1 MEWNRVPCHPPA
13 ATWATGVS
21 ASEFWRRRRAAG
33 SHWKGPGGTFYLEH
47 SSTARPTRQLSNH
60 LIKSQLLRPSRATC
74 NLPSSST
81 NLSITQQ
88 ARSLHLLT
96 RFPFSS
102 IEVLQL
108 DLHSTLRFCDT
119 PQHPVFPTATHYRH
133 NTFLHNNQSPW
144 LPLLVL
150 IWAQPTP
157 VWVCTVMTALRC
169 EYLPVFAFFLP
180 QTPLQ
185 PCPWLRQLATPTDP
199 PGVLIGQPR

>member
-1 MEWNRVPCHPPA
+1 MEWNPVPCHPPA
-13 ATWATGVS
+13 ATWATGVA
-21 ASEFWRRRRAAG
+21 ASGFWRLRRAAG

-60 LIKSQLLRPSRATC
+60 LIKSQLLRPPRAVR
-74 NLPSSST
+74 NLSPSST
-81 NLSITQQ
+81 NLSIIQH
-88 ARSLHLLT
+88 ARSLHLLS

-119 PQHPVFPTATHYRH
+119 PQHPVFTTATHYRH
-133 NTFLHNNQSPW
+133 NNTFLHNNQSPW

-169 EYLPVFAFFLP
+169 EYLPCLP
-180 QTPLQ
+180 RRLHGLALGCGSSQ
-185 PCPWLRQLATPTDP
+185 PPTDP
-199 PGVLIGQPR
+199 PGILIGQTY